1 MRFCLL
7 AAVAPIF
14 LALVSPS
21 AFGQAAAPAV
31 SNPVTGPAA
40 AAGAEASPPPGGE
53 SASAVAVDPEAAR
66 RAELNLLG
74 QTNADA
80 GESRRNENV
89 QFTLVDN
96 NSQRELNIRLGL
108 TATLI
113 EEFDADRNY
122 FSAEYGTPP
131 AGTLHLGKLGF
142 SGIHG
147 QLFYRHLNSVL
158 SARAFFQVGGVKPA
172 RENEYGFGFSA
183 PLGRR
188 RTWVQ
193 IESNQRKIR
202 GQVNGNV
209 LVPLPAERTPLAS
222 DPRVRA
228 IVARMIDAYPDQAP
242 NRTEFDARMLNTN
255 SPQTVDGDTLSGR
268 LDRVLTGTDRLLA
281 SYQFVGQKVIAF
293 QLIKGQNPDT
303 TTRSHRARLG
313 WNRAVSA
320 ATILDASI
328 GFDRVGVLIVP
339 ENNAVGPSVFVG
351 GLTTIQQPTQIPIDR
366 AQNDFRGG
374 VRVRTTRGRH
384 TFTAGGDAM
393 RRQLNGY
400 DSDNHLTTYSFRS
413 NFGNNGITNLRLGL
427 TSTYWHGIGT
437 IYRAFRNWDL
447 AYYAGDRWQARPGLT
462 LHYGLRWRPITAPG
476 DATGL
481 SPVTYRSDWNNLGP
495 TFGFA
500 QKLGPRAGVLRG
512 AYGLHYGEIF
522 PATYQQVRFSPPH
535 NYKLVLNDIDLLNPL
550 AGLDARQRRG
560 VLYTTADN
568 LVTPYSQQYNLA
580 WETLLGKAWK
590 LQAGYAGSRAWKLLV
605 HWYENR
611 AAVGTGGELTT
622 ANIND
627 RRPDPRYYDIR
638 RVVNSSRAYFD
649 AARVTLSTQGWR
661 GLNLDTSYWFSK
673 NIDTGGDY
681 LATAYDIDS
690 FRGAS
695 QSEDNVNADLRGLS
709 RFDQPH
715 ALLSRLMFAIPAPG
729 GGRNN
734 NGSWA
739 AQLLRHWSLGAIVL
753 AKSGTPFNITSGSDA
768 PGFGNVDGGSNDRV
782 HIVDASI
789 LGRTIGDPDTA
800 RARLP
805 RSAFAF
811 MRPGELR
818 GNIGRNTFRRGG
830 IYNVNASLER
840 AWRTSRELEMRFR
853 AESVNFLNT
862 PQFMEPGA
870 TLADTNFGNI
880 TNTLNEGRTF
890 RFQFSVQF

>member
-1 MRFCLL
+1 MLFRLL
-7 AAVAPIF
+7 AIALLLGGTAPVF
-14 LALVSPS
+14 TQTAPATAAPPALPPPPPPPQTADEEPEPEETDVD
-21 AFGQAAAPAV
+21 AAA
-31 SNPVTGPAA
+31 
-40 AAGAEASPPPGGE
+40 
-53 SASAVAVDPEAAR
+53 AAR

-74 QTNADA
+74 QTNTGA

-108 TATLI
+108 TATLV
-113 EEFDADRNY
+113 EEFEADRNY
-122 FSAEYGTPP
+122 FSSEYGTPP
-131 AGTLHLGKLGF
+131 AGTLHLGKLGGF
-142 SGIHG
+142 AGVHG
-147 QLFYRHLNSVL
+147 QLFYRHLNSML
-158 SARAFFQVGGVKPA
+158 SARSFFQVGRVKPA
-172 RENEYGFGFSA
+172 RENEYGFGLSA
-183 PLGRR
+183 PLDRR
-188 RTWVQ
+188 QRTFLQ
-193 IESNQRKIR
+193 IEGSRRHIR

-209 LVPLPAERTPLAS
+209 LVPLPEERTPLAA

-242 NRTEFDARMLNTN
+242 NRTAFDARMLNTN
-255 SPQTVDGDTLSGR
+255 SPQTVDGDTANVR
-268 LDRVLTGTDRLLA
+268 LDRVVSGQDRVLA

-303 TTRSHRARLG
+303 TTRSHRTRLS
-313 WNRAVSA
+313 WNRAVTA
-320 ATILDASI
+320 ATVFDASI

-339 ENNAVGPSVFVG
+339 ENNAVGPSVFIG

-366 AQNDFRGG
+366 AQNDYRGG
-374 VRVRTTRGRH
+374 ARVRSIRGRH
-384 TFTAGGDAM
+384 TLTLGGDLL

-437 IYRAFRNWDL
+437 VYRAFRNWDM
-447 AYYAGDRWQARPGLT
+447 AYYAGDRWQAGRGLT
-462 LHYGLRWRPITAPG
+462 LHYGVRWRPITAPA
-476 DATGL
+476 DATGR
-481 SPVTYRSDWNNLGP
+481 SPATYRSDWNNLGP
-495 TFGFA
+495 SFGFA
-500 QKLGPRAGVLRG
+500 QKLGGRGGVLRA

-522 PATYQQVRFSPPH
+522 PATYQQARFSPPH
-535 NYKLVLNDIDLLNPL
+535 NAKVILNDIDLLNPL
-550 AGLDARQRRG
+550 AGLGSGPLRG

-568 LVTPYSQQYNLA
+568 LVTPYSQQYNLT
-580 WETLLGKAWK
+580 WETSLGKSWK
-590 LQAGYAGSRAWKLLV
+590 LQTGYVGSRAWKLLV

-611 AAVGTGGELTT
+611 AAITPGVELTT
-622 ANIND
+622 ANINE
-627 RRPDPRYYDIR
+627 RRPDARYYDIR

-649 AARVTLSTQGWR
+649 AGRVTVSAPGWR
-661 GLNLDTSYWFSK
+661 GLTLDTSYWFSK

-695 QSEDNVNADLRGLS
+695 QSADNVNADLRGLS

-715 ALLSRLMFAIPAPG
+715 AFLSRFNFAIPAPPLAAGRG
-729 GGRNN
+729 GHWMG
-734 NGSWA
+734 W
-739 AQLLRHWSLGAIVL
+739 QLLRNWNLGAIIL
-753 AKSGTPFNITSGSDA
+753 AKNGTPFTITSGSDA

-805 RSAFAF
+805 RSAFGF
-811 MRPGELR
+811 IQPGQSR

-840 AWRTSRELEMRFR
+840 AFRTAREVEMRFR

-890 RFQFSVQF
+890 RFQLAVQF